1 MLCSLSG
8 IFRDSF
14 SNLLQLLDDVLLEAA
29 TREDERPE
37 DNFIRKHYLEM
48 QARGV
53 AREGASA
60 RLFSNPAGD
69 FGSLVGDQV

>member
-1 MLCSLSG
+1 MLT
-8 IFRDSF
+8 FTNA
-14 SNLLQLLDDVLLEAA
+14 SNDRPRAA
-29 TREDERPE
+29 RKTTNPTREDERPE